1 MLKQYDGR
9 SFAEV
14 LQTEVFA
21 NGSNLTDLM
30 AAFGTVG
37 VGTGGFSHFYDAAFL
52 EVLRVLLWDISEE
65 FMLPEQHTYPRA
77 LRP

>member
-1 MLKQYDGR
+1 M
-9 SFAEV
+9 

-21 NGSNLTDLM
+21 NASKLPDLM

-37 VGTGGFSHFYDAAFL
+37 VGTGGFSHLYDAAFL

-65 FMLPEQHTYPRA
+65 FMLPEEEDLSGSLRA
-77 LRP
+77 